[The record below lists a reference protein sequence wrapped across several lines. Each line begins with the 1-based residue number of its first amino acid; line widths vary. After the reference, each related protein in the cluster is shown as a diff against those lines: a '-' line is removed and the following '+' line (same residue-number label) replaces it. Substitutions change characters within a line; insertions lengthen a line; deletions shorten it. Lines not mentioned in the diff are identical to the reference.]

1 MSGHDLQAEALAVA
15 RKNADA
21 EFGVAVACQ
30 LITVNGKG
38 GGPPGDIPAW
48 LLIMTMTNPADLLG
62 DKLRHMALIG
72 NGAPDLLLTASEV
85 RNAMRELRTLARK
98 RVAASQ

>member
-21 EFGVAVACQ
+21 EFGVAVTCQ
-30 LITVNGKG
+30 IVVAEG
-38 GGPPGDIPAW
+38 GDGQEPGQIPAW
-48 LLIMTMTNPADLLG
+48 LLVLTMTDPTNLLG

-72 NGAPDLLLTASEV
+72 NGAPDLLKTASEV
-85 RNAMRELRTLARK
+85 RNGMRELRTLARH
-98 RVAASQ
+98 RVARAQ